1 MQVELVLTA
10 IAEDRPGLVE
20 TLAGIVADH
29 SGNWIDSEMARLGG
43 EFAGILRI
51 SVPGSCVAAL
61 ERALDQLSDKG
72 ISVTVRKDVHRDQP
86 PGRHARLDLTG
97 QDHTGIVLEATR
109 VLARQGVNVD
119 ALHTR
124 VFPGSMSG
132 EAMFQA
138 QADVV
143 LPDGLAIDDLRDALE
158 LIAHDL
164 MVDIALKEMD

>member
-1 MQVELVLTA
+1 VELVLTA

-20 TLAGIVADH
+20 TLAEVVADH

-43 EFAGILRI
+43 EFAGILKV
-51 SVPGSCVAAL
+51 SVPEACVGAF
-61 ERALDQLSDKG
+61 ERALGGLADKG
-72 ISVTVRKDVHRDQP
+72 IAVTVRKGAHDQQR
-86 PGRHARLDLTG
+86 PGRHARLELTG

-119 ALHTR
+119 ALHTK

-143 LPDGLAIDDLRDALE
+143 LPEGLAVDDLRDALE

-164 MVDIALKEMD
+164 MVDIALTEID

>member
-20 TLAGIVADH
+20 KLATVIADH
-29 SGNWIDSEMARLGG
+29 SGNWVDSEMARLGG
-43 EFAGILRI
+43 EFAGILRVSLPKDCVGSLGQALGRLAESGI
-51 SVPGSCVAAL
+51 TVTMREASPGAP
-61 ERALDQLSDKG
+61 R
-72 ISVTVRKDVHRDQP
+72 
-86 PGRHARLDLTG
+86 PGRQARLDLTG

-132 EAMFQA
+132 EAMFHA
-138 QADVV
+138 EADVI
-143 LPDGLAIDDLRDALE
+143 LPDGLALDDLRDALE
-158 LIAHDL
+158 VIAHDL
-164 MVDIALKEMD
+164 MVDITLKEVD

>member
-20 TLAGIVADH
+20 TLAGIIADH

-51 SVPGSCVAAL
+51 SVPEASVGTLEQAL
-61 ERALDQLSDKG
+61 GGLSDKG
-72 ISVTVRKDVHRDQP
+72 ISVTMRKARHDEPR

-143 LPDGLAIDDLRDALE
+143 LPDGLAIEDLRDALE

-164 MVDIALKEMD
+164 MVDIALEEID

>member
-1 MQVELVLTA
+1 M
-10 IAEDRPGLVE
+10 RK
-20 TLAGIVADH
+20 
-29 SGNWIDSEMARLGG
+29 ARHD
-43 EFAGILRI
+43 EPR
-51 SVPGSCVAAL
+51 
-61 ERALDQLSDKG
+61 
-72 ISVTVRKDVHRDQP
+72 

-143 LPDGLAIDDLRDALE
+143 LPDGLAIEDLRDALE

-164 MVDIALKEMD
+164 MVDIALEEID